1 MIALQMRCIIRPLF
15 TGLRICAVVAM
26 IVSAP
31 WGTSLAQTPPAAAAR
46 QAAEDLL
53 NAIQALDDANGANN
67 RVTALTRVIRAHE
80 DGLASLRDSLR
91 QVDLQGKALEQ
102 RLDLDRSRITR
113 LLGVMAGMERSAG
126 PLLMLHPAGPLGTA
140 RAGSLLTS
148 VAPALQA
155 EADALAAQLAEI
167 TTLRAVQQGAAD
179 TLAKGL
185 RSVQSARVTLSRAIS
200 ERTDLPRRLT
210 ETPEALAALVQSSDT
225 LEAFAGLLMDTR
237 LAPEP
242 AAQSFS
248 QARGALPLPVQG
260 RVVRGF
266 DSPDPQGVRHPGL
279 VIATRPKALVT
290 LPWPATVRYAGPL
303 LDYGNVMI
311 AEPQDGYLLIL
322 TGMGELF
329 AEVGQVLP
337 AGAPIGLMGG
347 NEPETMNFSENTPQ
361 AGSAALTESLY
372 IELREANTP
381 IDPAPWFEHTGN
393 RTPQ

>member
-1 MIALQMRCIIRPLF
+1 
-15 TGLRICAVVAM
+15 
-26 IVSAP
+26 
-31 WGTSLAQTPPAAAAR
+31 
-46 QAAEDLL
+46 
-53 NAIQALDDANGANN
+53 
-67 RVTALTRVIRAHE
+67 
-80 DGLASLRDSLR
+80 
-91 QVDLQGKALEQ
+91 
-102 RLDLDRSRITR
+102 
-113 LLGVMAGMERSAG
+113 
-126 PLLMLHPAGPLGTA
+126 
-140 RAGSLLTS
+140 
-148 VAPALQA
+148 
-155 EADALAAQLAEI
+155 
-167 TTLRAVQQGAAD
+167 
-179 TLAKGL
+179 
-185 RSVQSARVTLSRAIS
+185 
-200 ERTDLPRRLT
+200 
-210 ETPEALAALVQSSDT
+210 
-225 LEAFAGLLMDTR
+225 
-237 LAPEP
+237 
-242 AAQSFS
+242 
-248 QARGALPLPVQG
+248 
-260 RVVRGF
+260 
-266 DSPDPQGVRHPGL
+266 